1 MVLQTTFAALLVLLV
16 AASAEA
22 SRASLVID
30 QQTRHLLQARPLNC
44 TRIVPHCNLCRNQR
58 STGLRSELVCTSCEG
73 GYRLRRDG
81 LSKICG
87 ELHLQ
92 CIVR

>member
-1 MVLQTTFAALLVLLV
+1 MVLQTMFAALLVLLV

-22 SRASLVID
+22 SKASLVID
-30 QQTRHLLQARPLNC
+30 QQSRHLLQARQLNC
-44 TRIVPHCNLCRNQR
+44 TRTDPHCSLCRNQR

-73 GYRLRRDG
+73 GYRLRRNG
-81 LSKICG
+81 LSKTCG
-87 ELHLQ
+87 ELCLH